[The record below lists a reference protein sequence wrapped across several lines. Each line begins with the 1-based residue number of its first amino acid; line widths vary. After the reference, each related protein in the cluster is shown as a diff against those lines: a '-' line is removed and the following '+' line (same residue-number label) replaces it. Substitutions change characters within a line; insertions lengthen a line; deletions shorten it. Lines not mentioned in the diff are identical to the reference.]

1 MKNKMIIILPKWC
14 EKAKKSIDE
23 NIIDIAIKNDI
34 PLEFVEDSKTIDE
47 AKSSIMNTLVN
58 IDENCKV
65 EERKRLKEFAKDMED
80 KNNN

>member
-1 MKNKMIIILPKWC
+1 MVVIILPKWY

-23 NIIDIAIKNDI
+23 NIINIAIKNDI
-34 PLEFVEDSKTIDE
+34 PLDFVEDSKTIDE

-65 EERKRLKEFAKDMED
+65 EERERLKEFVEEMENTTT
-80 KNNN
+80 KSS